1 MEDQKDEVL
10 NRLERL
16 YNNLDTGM
24 TRERY
29 LELCEQMGNEPIE
42 EEIPPSLEDF
52 PEIVTHAV
60 STFNLL
66 GDRVYPEIG
75 YVGKDYTNLN
85 HYMEVYGVE
94 DKEFFLTILSWL
106 DGRAIKKA
114 AEELKRQYD
123 KIKRQSSSGKRN
135 QTNIK
140 G

>member
-1 MEDQKDEVL
+1 MEEQKEKVIE
-10 NRLERL
+10 RLEKL
-16 YNNLDTGM
+16 HQNLDTGM

-29 LELCEQMGNEPIE
+29 LDLCEQMGNEPIE
-42 EEIPPSLEDF
+42 EEIPPDWSDL

-60 STFNLL
+60 NTFNLM

-85 HYMEVYGVE
+85 HYIELYAIE
-94 DKEFFLTILSWL
+94 DKEFFLHVLSWL
-106 DGRAIKKA
+106 DSRAIKKSSDQ
-114 AEELKRQYD
+114 LKREYD
-123 KIKRQSSSGKRN
+123 KMKRKNSGKRS